1 MILSIL
7 LFMATVATMN
17 DELTMLSL
25 GDSYTIG
32 ESVAEQ
38 SRWPVQLV
46 EQLQKKNIRF
56 AKPQIIAT
64 TGWTTDELKEAI
76 SKSDV
81 KKQYD
86 WVTLLIGV
94 NNQYRGRDA
103 EQFREEFRE
112 LLKYAIEKS
121 GNRPKRVLVLSIP
134 DWGVTPFAKGRDQKK
149 IAGEIDLYNKVK
161 QEESQR
167 AGVNFVDITDIS
179 REAVDPALGLIA
191 EDGLHPSAKMY
202 LRWVERALPMVEK
215 ELASGS

>member
-1 MILSIL
+1 
-7 LFMATVATMN
+7 MN

-76 SKSDV
+76 SKSEV